1 MDLRQLQYLVCVVD
15 EGGFRAAA
23 RRLRIAQPPLSTTI
37 RHLERELGV
46 PLLERTP
53 RGATPTHAG
62 EELVVRARAILG
74 QVEDARL
81 VVGRRNL
88 SVAMRTLRVA
98 VLAGP
103 LAAGELTAPVFAAM
117 HDCRPD
123 VDIQIEETTF
133 TDQLSALKDGRVDI
147 ALVRPPLFDPSI
159 EFVPIAEEP
168 RCLVVGASNPLAGA
182 DEISLEEALC
192 QPMLALAAP
201 AEWSAYWQLDAQRGG
216 PNVYVGAA
224 AVGSVNATQM
234 ALMTTHAAITVSE
247 STTRLASSP
256 HITSV
261 RIAGIPPSV
270 TAVAY
275 RRGDTR
281 REIRQYVE
289 AIAAAAER
297 NIHLLPGGKIPA

>member
-1 MDLRQLQYLVCVVD
+1 MDLRQLQYLVSVVD

-23 RRLRIAQPPLSTTI
+23 RRLHIAQPPLSTTI
-37 RHLERELGV
+37 RQLERELGV

-53 RGATPTHAG
+53 RGTTPTPAG
-62 EELVVRARAILG
+62 VELVVRARAILG
-74 QVEDARL
+74 QVDDARL
-81 VVGRRNL
+81 SISRRTR

-103 LAAGELTAPVFAAM
+103 LAAGELTAPLFAALR
-117 HDCRPD
+117 DCRPD
-123 VDIQIEETTF
+123 VDIVTEETTF
-133 TDQLSALKDGRVDI
+133 TDQLSALKDGLVDI
-147 ALVRPPLFDPSI
+147 ALVRPPLSDASI

-182 DEISLEEALC
+182 EEIALEEALR

-201 AEWSAYWQLDAQRGG
+201 EEWSAYWQLDAQRGG

-234 ALMTTHAAITVSE
+234 ALMTTRAAITVSE

-256 HITSV
+256 YITAV
-261 RIAGIPPSV
+261 RITGIPPSV

-281 REIRQYVE
+281 REIQQYVE
-289 AIAAAAER
+289 AIAGAAER